1 MNSKLRTDPLIKL
14 FNQSVGRL
22 CLRNTKSLVLAFLL
36 VGAMV
41 TLLST
46 PLLAAGPAP
55 LDQGQKVADTF
66 SILLQ
71 GRYKSVVH
79 GPDLGLGTVDLSDG
93 SYSKTKIYPVHGKTQ
108 KAIGTFYVQFAG
120 TSVAYD
126 LPGGAIA
133 MVFTA
138 VDLKPVPDGQ
148 GGTYFIGT
156 ADLDITEA
164 TGVYQSFVGGHNKM
178 VDILHQLPDGTF
190 VEHCICIIS
199 RKV

>member
-1 MNSKLRTDPLIKL
+1 MKTIRTSI
-14 FNQSVGRL
+14 GRL
-22 CLRNTKSLVLAFLL
+22 RLTKTKNLILGALFI
-36 VGAMV
+36 GAMV
-41 TLLST
+41 TLLSA

-55 LDQGQKVADTF
+55 QDKKLADTF

-71 GRYKSVVH
+71 GRYKPVVH
-79 GPDLGLGTVDLSDG
+79 GPDLGLVTVNLSDG
-93 SYSKTKIYPVHGKTQ
+93 SYSKTKIYHIPGKAQ
-108 KAIGTFYVQFAG
+108 KAIGTFYVQFDG
-120 TSVAYD
+120 SSVAYD

-138 VDLKPVPDGQ
+138 IDLKPVPDGQ

-164 TGVYQSFVGGHNKM
+164 TGVYKSFVGGHNKM
-178 VDILHQLPDGTF
+178 VDILHQLADGTF

>member
-1 MNSKLRTDPLIKL
+1 MKTIRTSIGHRRPTK
-14 FNQSVGRL
+14 
-22 CLRNTKSLVLAFLL
+22 TKSLILATLL
-36 VGAMV
+36 IGAMV
-41 TLLST
+41 TLLSA
-46 PLLAAGPAP
+46 PLLAAGPSP
-55 LDQGQKVADTF
+55 LDRGQQVADTF

-79 GPDLGLGTVDLSDG
+79 GPDLGLVTVDLSDG
-93 SYSKTKIYPVHGKTQ
+93 SYSKTKIYHVHGKTQ

-120 TSVAYD
+120 ASVAYD